1 MRKMIRLIMFICLA
15 SAVTNLYAGPSEK
28 RFEGEWV
35 SHKGDVDFG
44 IHLHQDGN
52 QLTGYHSAVS
62 KNGRRT
68 DGTVDGEDAPSIT
81 GTIKGD
87 TAIVDIH
94 STYSEDVV
102 LKVRL
107 TLHDRS
113 LNWKVL
119 QVKGSGDY
127 YIPRKATLSKE
138 HYLDQKKGAERV
150 RLDHIARYI

>member
-1 MRKMIRLIMFICLA
+1 MYLA

-35 SHKGDVDFG
+35 SHKDVDFG

-52 QLTGYHSAVS
+52 QLTGYHSAVTKDGS
-62 KNGRRT
+62 RT
-68 DGTVDGEDAPSIT
+68 DTAVNGEGPPSIT
-81 GTIKGD
+81 GTLKGD
-87 TAIVDIH
+87 TAIVDVH
-94 STYSEDVV
+94 SAYSDAV

-119 QVKGSGDY
+119 QVKQSGERC
-127 YIPRKATLSKE
+127 IPDKTTLSKE
-138 HYLDQKKGAERV
+138 N
-150 RLDHIARYI
+150 

>member
-35 SHKGDVDFG
+35 SHKDVDFG

-52 QLTGYHSAVS
+52 QLTGYHSAVT
-62 KNGRRT
+62 KDGRRT
-68 DGTVDGEDAPSIT
+68 DTAVDGEGAPSIT

-87 TAIVDIH
+87 TAIVDVH
-94 STYSEDVV
+94 SAYSDAV

-119 QVKGSGDY
+119 QVKKSGEY
-127 YIPRKATLSKE
+127 YIPDKATLSKE

-150 RLDHIARYI
+150 RLDHIARFI